1 MAQPRTPFHQERYGP
16 VGGVAGGAVVEVMR
30 TVGGG
35 GGSGATTKNS
45 FNLYSS
51 PSASNED
58 LIADDVL
65 VERARRA
72 LERAERRGDGMV
84 EMEEREWEAWQRHV
98 VIEQEV
104 ERRVAERMERERLE
118 TERRR
123 LVTVPTSSP
132 RLSIRPVGGA
142 APGIL
147 TGDGFAAIGG
157 VLPRQNPA
165 ITRKRLPDPPVID
178 KYIPDTES
186 PLSPLGSLAGAFP
199 GDLDPE
205 PRLMRSS
212 VRHTPTVTLDPSSST
227 SQLVSDFRSSPVSGP
242 RDLPTRPGYYPSKY
256 PTLAS
261 SSETDIASLPGSDDG
276 VGITSALSAET
287 LARRRKREELRKQLE
302 R

>member
-1 MAQPRTPFHQERYGP
+1 MAQPRTPFRSERYGP
-16 VGGVAGGAVVEVMR
+16 VGGVAGGAVAEVMR
-30 TVGGG
+30 TVGGD

-45 FNLYSS
+45 FNLYSI

-58 LIADDVL
+58 LIADDIL

-72 LERAERRGDGMV
+72 LERAERKGDGMV
-84 EMEEREWEAWQRHV
+84 EMEEREWGAWQRHV
-98 VIEQEV
+98 AIEEEV

-132 RLSIRPVGGA
+132 RLSTRSVGVA

-157 VLPRQNPA
+157 VLPRQSA
-165 ITRKRLPDPPVID
+165 RKRLPDPPVID
-178 KYIPDTES
+178 DIPDTES

-212 VRHTPTVTLDPSSST
+212 VRHIPPAPLDPSSST
-227 SQLVSDFRSSPVSGP
+227 SQLVSDPRSSPVSGP
-242 RDLPTRPGYYPSKY
+242 RDMPTRPGYYPSKY

-261 SSETDIASLPGSDDG
+261 RSETDIASLPGSDDC
-276 VGITSALSAET
+276 VGSVSALSAET
-287 LARRRKREELRKQLE
+287 LARRRKREELRKHLE